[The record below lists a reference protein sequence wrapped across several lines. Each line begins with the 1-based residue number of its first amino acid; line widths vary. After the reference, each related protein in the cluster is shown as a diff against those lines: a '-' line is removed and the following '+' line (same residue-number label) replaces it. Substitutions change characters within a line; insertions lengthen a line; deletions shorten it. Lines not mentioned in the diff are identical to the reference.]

1 MSHRDIRAAAIV
13 VAAGSGQRL
22 GANQPKA
29 LVELAGTPLIVRAVR
44 GIIDSG
50 TARTIVITA
59 PQAHVDEFTRLI
71 SAAVGPN
78 PASDILVV
86 AGGASRQDSVA
97 AGLAALP
104 PETSHV
110 LVHDAAR
117 CLAPP
122 SLIKQVFDAL
132 ESGSQAVI
140 PALPV
145 SDTIKEV
152 TQQRVTATPNRAN
165 LRAVQTPQGFEI
177 EVLRR
182 AHAMGSAGTDEATG
196 ATDDAALVEALN
208 VPVDVVLGSD
218 EALKITT
225 PADLERAA
233 AFLTAQPAPQQTQ
246 APFSPALLPR
256 TGIAI
261 DVHPINTGSDAPLC
275 VAGLKW
281 PDKPGLSG
289 HSDGDV
295 VAHAVCDA
303 VLSAAGLGDL
313 GTHFGTSDSEYF
325 GAPGERFLQETAV
338 LVREAGFQIGNVAV
352 QLVGPFPRL
361 ADRRVEAEQVM
372 STALG
377 APVSLAATTTDGL
390 GFVGRGDGLAA
401 IATALVVRVS

>member
-1 MSHRDIRAAAIV
+1 VSHRDIRAAAII
-13 VAAGSGQRL
+13 VAAGSGERL

-29 LVELAGTPLIVRAVR
+29 LVELEGTPLIVRAVR

-59 PQAHVDEFTRLI
+59 PQAHIDEFTRLI

-86 AGGASRQDSVA
+86 AGGVSRQDSVA

-122 SLIKQVFDAL
+122 SLTKQVFEAL

-152 TQQRVTATPNRAN
+152 ARERVTATPNRAS

-182 AHAMGSAGTDEATG
+182 AHATGSAETEEASG

-225 PADLERAA
+225 PGDLERAA
-233 AFLTAQPAPQQTQ
+233 AFLGAQAETASAPYSPAP
-246 APFSPALLPR
+246 LPR

-313 GTHFGTSDSEYF
+313 GTHFGTADSEYF

-361 ADRRVEAEQVM
+361 ADRRAEAEQVM
-372 STALG
+372 SSALG

-401 IATALVVRVS
+401 IATALVAHVS